1 MKNIKLIAA
10 LAILACS
17 SAVFAH
23 NAAHTAKSV
32 AAPEQKD
39 WGIAGEAKSVT
50 RTITVSMLDTMRF
63 TPDVLDV
70 KVGETIKLLVKNS
83 GKVLHE
89 LVIGTKPELDA
100 HAALMVKFPDMA
112 HDEPYMAHVE
122 PKKTSQLIWT
132 FNRAGEFDF
141 ACLIAGHYQSGM
153 VGKIRVAAAGTA
165 ATVAVAMPTESA
177 PPPEKTQAEVRKVD
191 VAAGK
196 VTLRHGEIKNLG
208 MPPMTMVFQVKDP
221 AFLSQIKAGDRVNFT
236 ADKIKGA
243 YTVLTIEV
251 IQ

>member
-1 MKNIKLIAA
+1 MKTLKLIAA

-23 NAAHTAKSV
+23 NSSHAAKTQ

-39 WGIAGEAKSVT
+39 WGIAGTAKAVT
-50 RTITVSMLDTMRF
+50 RTVTVTMLDAMRF
-63 TPDVLDV
+63 SPDVLDV
-70 KVGETIKLLVKNS
+70 KVGETIKLVVQNK

-89 LVIGTKPELDA
+89 LVIGTKAELDA

-112 HDEPYMAHVE
+112 HDEPYMAHVA
-122 PKKTSQLIWT
+122 PQKTSQLIWT

-141 ACLIAGHYQSGM
+141 ACLINGHYQSGM
-153 VGKIRVAAAGTA
+153 VGKIRVAAVGEAPA
-165 ATVAVAMPTESA
+165 MAVAIPTESA
-177 PPPEKTQAEVRKVD
+177 QSPEMTEAEVRKVD
-191 VAAGK
+191 MAAGK
-196 VTLRHGEIKNLG
+196 VTLRHGEIKNLD
-208 MPPMTMVFQVKDP
+208 MPPMTMVFQVKDR
-221 AFLSQIKAGDRVNFT
+221 AFLSGLKAGDRVNFT
-236 ADKIKGA
+236 ADKVKGA